1 MSGNQVKAW
10 LEVFNHDIDTVHIL
24 LKEKGHADIIIYHIH
39 QAVEK
44 LLKAVLVKN
53 NAVVEKIH
61 RLDKLLNKAV
71 AYHPELKEIADEVLE
86 IDFYMP
92 QLRYPAGEDIKF
104 DTAVKLFDKYQN
116 IEKVLLHYAGEK

>member
-1 MSGNQVKAW
+1 MSGNEVRAW
-10 LEVFNHDIDTVHIL
+10 LEVFNHDIDTVRIL

-53 NAVVEKIH
+53 NAAVEKIH
-61 RLDKLLNKAV
+61 RLDKLLNKAI
-71 AYHPELKEIADEVLE
+71 AYHPELNEIADEVLE

-92 QLRYPAGEDIKF
+92 KLRYPAGEHIEF
-104 DTAVKLFDKYQN
+104 DTAVKLFNKYQK
-116 IEKVLLHYAGEK
+116 IEKVLLHYADEK